1 MEKNK
6 LVDIIAEVSKMNPIE
21 NRQLKGGEKKEMRNI
36 IVRDTTAEIQ
46 VTFWGESVQVL
57 NDV

>member
-21 NRQLKGGEKKEMRNI
+21 NRQLKGGEQKEMRNI